1 MGQRS
6 DQKAKTRQLIMD
18 SALSLLGDNRSFGEL
33 SLREVTREAGIAP
46 NSFYRH
52 FFDMEDLGLTLVNVA
67 GEGLTQF
74 IRDARKQVS
83 QPKDPVRVSIEAF
96 FQHVT
101 SNPQLFHLILRERAG
116 SDSFRRAIRNTII
129 YAIDE
134 MADGLD
140 RRAEC
145 TGRPVYNS
153 HITAEAI
160 VTIVFG
166 LGAYALETDK
176 DGQQAIAERMI
187 QEIELVLLGSE
198 HMAKKAATAT

>member
-1 MGQRS
+1 MGNRS
-6 DQKAKTRQLIMD
+6 DQKAKTRQQIMD
-18 SALSLLGDNRSFGEL
+18 SALNLLADNRSFGEL

-74 IRDARKQVS
+74 IRDARKKVTEPS
-83 QPKDPVRVSIEAF
+83 NPVRVSVEAF

-101 SNPQLFHLILRERAG
+101 SNPQLFHLILRQRAG

-134 MADGLD
+134 MADSLD
-140 RRAEC
+140 RRAAR
-145 TGRPVYNS
+145 TGRAIHNS
-153 HITAEAI
+153 HLTAEAI

-166 LGAYALETDK
+166 LGANALDSDD
-176 DGQQAIAERMI
+176 DGRDAIAERMI
-187 QEIELVLLGSE
+187 QEIELILLGSE
-198 HMAKKAATAT
+198 KMAEANASLH

>member
-1 MGQRS
+1 MGNRS
-6 DQKAKTRQLIMD
+6 DQKARTRQQIMD
-18 SALSLLGDNRSFGEL
+18 SALALLADNRSFGEL

-74 IRDARKQVS
+74 ISDARKQVDAPS
-83 QPKDPVRVSIEAF
+83 NPVRVSIEAF

-116 SDSFRRAIRNTII
+116 SESFRRAIRNTIS

-140 RRAEC
+140 RRAER
-145 TGRPVYNS
+145 TGRSIYNS
-153 HITAEAI
+153 HLTAEAI
-160 VTIVFG
+160 VTVVFG
-166 LGAYALETDK
+166 LGSNALETDR
-176 DGQQAIAERMI
+176 DGQEAIAERMI
-187 QEIELVLLGSE
+187 LEIELILLGSE
-198 HMAKKAATAT
+198 KMAEMNPPS

>member
-1 MGQRS
+1 MGNRS
-6 DQKAKTRQLIMD
+6 DQKAKTRRQIMD
-18 SALSLLGDNRSFGEL
+18 AALALLADNRSFGEL

-52 FFDMEDLGLTLVNVA
+52 FFDMEDLGLTLVNSA

-74 IRDARKQVS
+74 ISDARKQVTE
-83 QPKDPVRVSIEAF
+83 PKNPVRVSIEAF

-116 SDSFRRAIRNTII
+116 SENFRRAIRNTII

-134 MADGLD
+134 MAEGLD
-140 RRAEC
+140 KRAER
-145 TGRPVYNS
+145 TGRAIYNS
-153 HITAEAI
+153 HLTAEAI

-166 LGAYALETDK
+166 LGSNALDSDE
-176 DGQQAIAERMI
+176 DGRDAIAERMI

-198 HMAKKAATAT
+198 KMAEKAAMQ